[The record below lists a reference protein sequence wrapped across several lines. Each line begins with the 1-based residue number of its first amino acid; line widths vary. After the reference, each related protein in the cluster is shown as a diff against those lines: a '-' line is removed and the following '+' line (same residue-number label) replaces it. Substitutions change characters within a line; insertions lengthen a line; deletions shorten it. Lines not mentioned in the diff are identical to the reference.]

1 VPPVELRTTAVA
13 TGGEAVARDDGG
25 RVVFV
30 TGALPGETVA
40 VELTEEKARFARGHV
55 VELLEASPDR
65 VAPPCPH
72 VARGCGGCTWQHVD
86 PAAQRRLKADI
97 VRDSLTRLGHVVD
110 PVVEPG
116 PELPVTRYRTTIRMA
131 VVEGRAGFRRHHSH
145 DVVDV
150 DDCLVAHPL
159 LDELIG
165 AGRFGS
171 ATEVTLRCGARTG
184 ERLVVVDP
192 SAEGVVLPDGVVVVG
207 DDELAGGHRAWF
219 HEEVAGRRLRV
230 SAHSF
235 FQARPDGADALVA
248 AVGAVI
254 ADAPEGRLVDAY
266 GGVGL
271 FGATVA
277 QGRPVTL
284 VEWSASSV
292 ADARVNLPEAKVLRL
307 DVARWHPAAAAVVVA
322 DPARTGLGKAAVE
335 VLAGTGATHL
345 ALVSCDPASLG
356 RDAGLLAGHGFTHAG
371 TTLVDLF
378 PHTPHVEAVT
388 LFIREPVQVR
398 RGGR

>member
-1 VPPVELRTTAVA
+1 MPPVELRTTSVA
-13 TGGEAVARDDGG
+13 AGGEAVARGEDG

-30 TGALPGETVA
+30 EGAIPGEVVV

-55 VELLEASPDR
+55 VEVLQGSADR
-65 VAPPCPH
+65 IAPPCPH
-72 VARGCGGCTWQHVD
+72 VGRGCGGCTWQHVA
-86 PAAQRRLKADI
+86 PAAQRRLKVDI
-97 VRDSLTRLGHVVD
+97 VRDALVRLGGVAE

-116 PELPVTRYRTTIRMA
+116 PVLATTGHRTTIRA
-131 VVEGRAGFRRHHSH
+131 GVVGGRAGFRRHRSH
-145 DVVDV
+145 DVVPV

-159 LDELIG
+159 LDELLA
-165 AGRFGS
+165 AGRFGD

-184 ERLVVVDP
+184 DRLVVAAP
-192 SAEGVVLPDGVVVVG
+192 SAAGVEVPEGVTVVG
-207 DDELAGGHRAWF
+207 TDELAVGHRAWF

-230 SAHSF
+230 SARSF
-235 FQARPDGADALVA
+235 FQARPDGADALVD
-248 AVGAVI
+248 AVAGAL
-254 ADAPEGRLVDAY
+254 AGAPEGRLVDAY

-271 FGATVA
+271 FGATVGH
-277 QGRPVTL
+277 GRRVTL

-307 DVARWHPAAAAVVVA
+307 DVARWHPAPAAVVVA
-322 DPARTGLGKAAVE
+322 DPARTGLGKKAVD

-356 RDAGLLAGHGFTHAG
+356 RDAGLLAGHGFRHDG
-371 TTLVDLF
+371 TTIVDLF

-388 LFIREPVQVR
+388 RFVR
-398 RGGR
+398 D

>member
-13 TGGEAVARDDGG
+13 AGGEAVARDDDG

-30 TGALPGETVA
+30 TGALPGERVA
-40 VELTEEKARFARGHV
+40 VELTEAKARFARGHV
-55 VELLEASPDR
+55 VELLDASPDR
-65 VAPPCPH
+65 SAPPCPH
-72 VARGCGGCTWQHVD
+72 VGRGCGGCTWQHVEV
-86 PAAQRRLKADI
+86 AAQRRLKVEI
-97 VRDSLTRLGHVVD
+97 VRDSLVRLGQVVD
-110 PVVEPG
+110 PLVEPG
-116 PELPVTRYRTTIRMA
+116 PELPSIGYRTTIRMA
-131 VVEGRAGFRRHHSH
+131 VVDGRAGFRRARSH
-145 DVVDV
+145 DVVGV

-159 LDELIG
+159 LDELVG
-165 AGRFGS
+165 TGRFGA
-171 ATEVTLRCGARTG
+171 ATEVTLRCGARPG
-184 ERLVVVDP
+184 DRLVVADP
-192 SAEGVVLPDGVVVVG
+192 SAEGVELPDGVTVVG
-207 DDELAGGHRAWF
+207 EDELAAGHRAWF

-230 SAHSF
+230 SARSF

-248 AVGAVI
+248 AVRDAI
-254 ADAPEGRLVDAY
+254 AGAPEGRLVDAY

-271 FGATVA
+271 FGATVG

-307 DVARWHPAAAAVVVA
+307 DVARWHPAQAAVVVA

-335 VLAGTGATHL
+335 ALAGTGAGHL

-356 RDAGLLAGHGFTHAG
+356 RDAGLLARHGFTHAG

-388 LFIREPVQVR
+388 RFIREPGQR
-398 RGGR
+398 RTTSR